1 MTDPEAR
8 YEVQHFDHAWGGWRA
23 VPVSWRDDTPF
34 RTDLLE
40 EAVIHL
46 TALRSLTRV
55 FRYRL
60 FDRVKAR
67 VYTL

>member
-1 MTDPEAR
+1 
-8 YEVQHFDHAWGGWRA
+8 
-23 VPVSWRDDTPF
+23 
-34 RTDLLE
+34 LLE

-46 TALRSLTRV
+46 TALRSLTSI